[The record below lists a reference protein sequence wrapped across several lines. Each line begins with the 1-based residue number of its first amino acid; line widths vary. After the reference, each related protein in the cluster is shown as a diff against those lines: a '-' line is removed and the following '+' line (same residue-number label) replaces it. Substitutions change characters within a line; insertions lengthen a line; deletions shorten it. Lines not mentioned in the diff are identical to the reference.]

1 MSTATETKSK
11 LSIVEAGVLLLIVI
25 VGLCLLLPSLP
36 AARERARSQLCRTNL
51 RRFDLAAKQYMDK
64 NKKPLDPVTWTL
76 DLLPLI
82 QNIYGA
88 DETDLKISGSPSR
101 PNYMTCP
108 SRQMNDNE
116 DDRPQVP
123 HYELIVDSTEGMNW
137 RNVKWRFRDRPCD
150 LSDENR
156 IWYVGVTFTFAE
168 AEQQLRD
175 QLGPHVDG
183 RYNQSDSEARGYP
196 KLLPRPQP

>member
-11 LSIVEAGVLLLIVI
+11 LSIVEAGVLLPTVI

-108 SRQMNDNE
+108 SRQINGNE
-116 DDRPQVP
+116 DDRTQVP

-137 RNVKWRFRDRPCD
+137 RNVKWRFRDRPRD
-150 LSDENR
+150 LSDDNR

-168 AEQQLRD
+168 ADQQLRN
-175 QLGPHVDG
+175 QPGPHLNG
-183 RYNQSDSEARGYP
+183 RYNQSDAHGNP
-196 KLLPRPQP
+196 VLLPQP

>member
-108 SRQMNDNE
+108 SRQINGNE
-116 DDRPQVP
+116 DDRTQVP

-137 RNVKWRFRDRPCD
+137 RNVKWRFRDRPRD
-150 LSDENR
+150 LSDDNR

-168 AEQQLRD
+168 ADQQLRN
-175 QLGPHVDG
+175 QPGPHLNG
-183 RYNQSDSEARGYP
+183 RYNQSDAHGNP
-196 KLLPRPQP
+196 VLLPQP